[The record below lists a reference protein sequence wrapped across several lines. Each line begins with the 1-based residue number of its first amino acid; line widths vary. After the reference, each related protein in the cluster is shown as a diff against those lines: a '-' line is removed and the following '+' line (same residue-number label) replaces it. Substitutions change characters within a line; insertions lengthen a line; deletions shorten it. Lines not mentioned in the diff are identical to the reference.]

1 MTVSVEE
8 GLLLVDDRLSLKLG
22 QLIRYRLTVDRSLL
36 EPHLSSISELYLA
49 FKNTESAL
57 LKPVY
62 LTGPYSFY
70 VDIQPCNYDECKEF
84 DEEVA
89 FCDDVKPNDEYRAV
103 LKLNNNSRFEN
114 SEVFVWQINVVSQ
127 LSVTNLPSLSFRLCL
142 TTKPTREMPKGQVEF
157 AKGVVCEKWDTH
169 RLWNLP
175 PRFPDKPVHLVIL
188 THGIFSNA
196 GCDLVYLKDRI
207 EATASAAGNESE
219 TSNLII
225 RGFKGNQGRSS
236 KGVKSNGIGLAKF
249 VIETIDNLKI
259 RYDLRYISFVGHSLG
274 GLTQSMAIRYI
285 CLERPDIF
293 DGSEGLEPLN
303 FITLASPYLGVAG
316 EVPPFVTA
324 ILDIGALGQTG
335 VDLNLNRTFFL
346 TKEGIV
352 RKDQHLGSYK
362 RKPLLEIIP
371 SEPLK
376 SLMHRFKNRTTY
388 ANILHDGIVPLR
400 TAALLYLDWNALSDV
415 RGIRKENG
423 KGDRGTPDSTNNN
436 DVTGKIPEET
446 MDKKSALKYLL
457 PQAAIRRKYKR
468 YTRTQIRSQNGDG
481 ANQQDEESGGFTP
494 PPNANPIISAANV
507 IVAPLPSQDYF
518 KDPKFREDRVVHDKV
533 YFPDELPP
541 AHYKKRE
548 FFKKVIYPNDRIY
561 RVQERIARQ
570 WQETLTWRKVL
581 VSIQPDSHN
590 NIVVRRKFV
599 NAFGWVVIDH
609 LVKEHFGAG
618 SKAQSTSDS
627 QS

>member
-1 MTVSVEE
+1 MTVSSEE

-22 QLIRYRLTVDRSLL
+22 QLIRYKITVDKSLL
-36 EPHLSSISELYLA
+36 EPHLTSISELYLA

-70 VDIQPCNYDECKEF
+70 VDIQPCNYNEWEGY

-114 SEVFVWQINVVSQ
+114 SEKFVWQINVVSQ
-127 LSVTNLPSLSFRLCL
+127 LSVTNLPSLRFRLCL
-142 TTKPTREMPKGQVEF
+142 TTKPTPEMPKGPVEF
-157 AKGVVCEKWDTH
+157 PKGVVCEKWDTH

-175 PRFPDKPVHLVIL
+175 PRSPDKPVHLVIL

-196 GCDLVYLKDRI
+196 GCDMVYLKDRI
-207 EATASAAGNESE
+207 EATASTVGNGSE
-219 TSNLII
+219 TSNLIV

-236 KGVKSNGIGLAKF
+236 KGVKSNGIALAKYI
-249 VIETIDNLKI
+249 IETIDNLKI

-285 CLERPDIF
+285 CIERPDIF
-293 DGSEGLEPLN
+293 DSSNGLEPLN

-346 TKEGIV
+346 RKEGIV

-400 TAALLYLDWNALSDV
+400 TAALLYLDWKALSDV

-423 KGDRGTPDSTNNN
+423 KGDKGTPDSTSKN
-436 DVTGKIPEET
+436 DVTGKIPEES

-457 PQAAIRRKYKR
+457 PQGAIRRKYKR
-468 YTRTQIRSQNGDG
+468 YSRTQIRNQNEDESK
-481 ANQQDEESGGFTP
+481 QQGGESGGFTP

-507 IVAPLPSQDYF
+507 IVAPLPSQEYF
-518 KDPKFREDRVVHDKV
+518 KDPKSREDRIVHDKV

-548 FFKKVIYPNDRIY
+548 LIKKVIYPNDRIY

-609 LVKEHFGAG
+609 LVKEHFGAEG
-618 SKAQSTSDS
+618 KTQSVSDS
-627 QS
+627 RS